1 MIAFD
6 VFYCIVILSTIAIII
21 YLYVK
26 LKQPVINLIN
36 VIKSVYELLRKLV
49 LIKQDLDNTIK
60 QINAARRDIASVKSR
75 INEINDACRDIASVK
90 SRINEINDAIIINKI
105 NSKRNI
111 AKTKSNKQ

>member
-6 VFYCIVILSTIAIII
+6 IFYCIIILSIIVIII

-36 VIKSVYELLRKLV
+36 GIKSVYELLGKFG
-49 LIKQDLDNTIK
+49 LIKQDLDNAIK
-60 QINAARRDIASVKSR
+60 QINATR
-75 INEINDACRDIASVK
+75 RDIASVK

>member
-6 VFYCIVILSTIAIII
+6 VFYCIVILSAIAIII

-36 VIKSVYELLRKLV
+36 VIKSVYELLRKFV
-49 LIKQDLDNTIK
+49 LIKQDLDNTIKQDLDNTIK
-60 QINAARRDIASVKSR
+60 QINAARM
-75 INEINDACRDIASVK
+75 DIASVK

>member
-6 VFYCIVILSTIAIII
+6 IFYCAIILSVIAIII
-21 YLYVK
+21 YLYIK

-36 VIKSVYELLRKLV
+36 TIKSVYELLRKFV

-75 INEINDACRDIASVK
+75 INEINDAT
-90 SRINEINDAIIINKI
+90 IINKI

>member
-6 VFYCIVILSTIAIII
+6 IFYCIVILSIIAIII

-26 LKQPVINLIN
+26 LKQPIVNIINT
-36 VIKSVYELLRKLV
+36 IKSLHELLRKFD

-60 QINAARRDIASVKSR
+60 QINTAR
-75 INEINDACRDIASVK
+75 RDIASVK

-105 NSKRNI
+105 NSKQNI

>member
-6 VFYCIVILSTIAIII
+6 VFYCIVILSAIAIII
-21 YLYVK
+21 YFYVK
-26 LKQPVINLIN
+26 LKQPVINLID
-36 VIKSVYELLRKLV
+36 VIRSVYELLRKFV
-49 LIKQDLDNTIK
+49 IIKQYLDNTIK
-60 QINAARRDIASVKSR
+60 QI
-75 INEINDACRDIASVK
+75 DATRKDIASVK

>member
-6 VFYCIVILSTIAIII
+6 IFYCIVILSIIAIII
-21 YLYVK
+21 YLYIK
-26 LKQPVINLIN
+26 LKQPVVNIINT
-36 VIKSVYELLRKLV
+36 IKSLYELLRKFG

-60 QINAARRDIASVKSR
+60 QINAAHRDIASIKSR
-75 INEINDACRDIASVK
+75 V
-90 SRINEINDAIIINKI
+90 NEINDAIIINKI

>member
-6 VFYCIVILSTIAIII
+6 VFYCIVILSAIAIII

-26 LKQPVINLIN
+26 LKQPIINLIN
-36 VIKSVYELLRKLV
+36 TIKSVYELLGKFGF
-49 LIKQDLDNTIK
+49 IKQDLDNTIK
-60 QINAARRDIASVKSR
+60 QINAARRDIASIKSR
-75 INEINDACRDIASVK
+75 VNEINDAVIV
-90 SRINEINDAIIINKI
+90 NKI

>member
-6 VFYCIVILSTIAIII
+6 VFYCIVILSAIAIII

-26 LKQPVINLIN
+26 LKQPVIKLIN
-36 VIKSVYELLRKLV
+36 EIKSVYELLGKFG
-49 LIKQDLDNTIK
+49 LIKQDLNNTIK

-75 INEINDACRDIASVK
+75 VDEINDAV
-90 SRINEINDAIIINKI
+90 IINKI
-105 NSKRNI
+105 NSKQNI

>member
-6 VFYCIVILSTIAIII
+6 IFYCIVILSIIAIII

-26 LKQPVINLIN
+26 LKQPVVNIINT
-36 VIKSVYELLRKLV
+36 IKSLHELLCKFGLV
-49 LIKQDLDNTIK
+49 KQDLDNTIK

-75 INEINDACRDIASVK
+75 INEINDA
-90 SRINEINDAIIINKI
+90 IIINKI
-105 NSKRNI
+105 NSKQNI

>member
-6 VFYCIVILSTIAIII
+6 IFYCIVILSIIAIII

-26 LKQPVINLIN
+26 LKQSVVNIINT
-36 VIKSVYELLRKLV
+36 IKSLHELLRKFG

-60 QINAARRDIASVKSR
+60 QINATRRDIVSVKSR
-75 INEINDACRDIASVK
+75 INEINDVVIV
-90 SRINEINDAIIINKI
+90 NKI
-105 NSKRNI
+105 NSKRNV

>member
-6 VFYCIVILSTIAIII
+6 IFYCIVILSIIAIII

-26 LKQPVINLIN
+26 LKQPVVNIINT
-36 VIKSVYELLRKLV
+36 IKSLHELLRKFD

-60 QINAARRDIASVKSR
+60 QINAARRDIASIKSR
-75 INEINDACRDIASVK
+75 VNEINDAVIV
-90 SRINEINDAIIINKI
+90 NKI
-105 NSKRNI
+105 NSKRNV

>member
-6 VFYCIVILSTIAIII
+6 IFYCIVILSAIAIII

-26 LKQPVINLIN
+26 LKQPVVNIINT
-36 VIKSVYELLRKLV
+36 IKSLHELLRKFG

-60 QINAARRDIASVKSR
+60 QINATHRDIASIKNRV
-75 INEINDACRDIASVK
+75 NEINDAVIVS
-90 SRINEINDAIIINKI
+90 KI
-105 NSKRNI
+105 NNKQTN

>member
-6 VFYCIVILSTIAIII
+6 IFYCIVILSAIGIII

-26 LKQPVINLIN
+26 LKQPVIKLIN
-36 VIKSVYELLRKLV
+36 GIKSVYELLRKFG

-60 QINAARRDIASVKSR
+60 QINAACRDIDSIKSR
-75 INEINDACRDIASVK
+75 VNEIN
-90 SRINEINDAIIINKI
+90 EAIIITKI
-105 NSKRNI
+105 NSKKNV